1 MGAGLGQR
9 VTEAQPVYSPLS
21 YCKDSGF
28 YSVLDGK
35 RLEGF
40 VLLHREQKVAGGGKE
55 AIV

>member
-40 VLLHREQKVAGGGKE
+40 VLLHREQKVAGGGEE
-55 AIV
+55 AII